1 MDNIMCFGNFD
12 ERRDFGVRRNEGVYL
27 YVMWE
32 NVSSL
37 GMYLGIFGGKI

>member
-12 ERRDFGVRRNEGVYL
+12 ERSFRERRNEGVHL

-37 GMYLGIFGGKI
+37 GMYLGIFGGKK